1 MKNSP
6 EALDSSF
13 ELEEERISKL
23 ESRLINIMQ
32 SKEQR
37 GTKERRKMNI
47 VSETRG
53 TPSSPTICVMGVPE
67 GEERERKEQKKI
79 QRNNG

>member
-1 MKNSP
+1 MYKYRYHLYKCKPKRNFWSWESTITERKNSL
-6 EALDSSF
+6 EGLDSSF

-37 GTKERRKMNI
+37 GTKE
-47 VSETRG
+47 
-53 TPSSPTICVMGVPE
+53 
-67 GEERERKEQKKI
+67 
-79 QRNNG
+79 